1 MILGPEGPLGPEG
14 LLGLFP
20 VIEPV
25 TPGVGVFLDDAGR
38 GLLVDPLLIL
48 LDDSDRV
55 EIGRNGERVLESD
68 ISLFV
73 IGFGDQQAAPFLLL
87 TLHVQCLNLFDLEPV
102 EGFKNTLDFDLRSGR
117 NGLQCNFL
125 DVGEGMVFSAI
136 SLMLVKVLGIKSF
149 KVRFANCTTLLPIL
163 LPMVVHDVSHHTTFA
178 K

>member
-1 MILGPEGPLGPEG
+1 MLLGPEGPLGREGPLGSEG

-25 TPGVGVFLDDAGR
+25 TPGVGLFLDDAGR
-38 GLLVDPLLIL
+38 GLLVDPPLIL

-55 EIGRNGERVLESD
+55 EIGRKGERVLESD

-73 IGFGDQQAAPFLLL
+73 IGFGDQKPAPFPLF
-87 TLHVQCLNLFDLEPV
+87 TLHVQCMNLLDLEPV

-125 DVGEGMVFSAI
+125 DVGEGFRHQ
-136 SLMLVKVLGIKSF
+136 KFYG
-149 KVRFANCTTLLPIL
+149 
-163 LPMVVHDVSHHTTFA
+163 
-178 K
+178 